1 MIEAGKAPASLDRP
15 RVRVTTALRRLDA
28 EARDRPQSLSAGRTC
43 LGASAIR
50 PSGPSH
56 RPSEDVTFASKAD
69 SLARTRRHNLRP
81 SMGRI
86 RHELSRP
93 RPQSARLPAGV
104 AGRAT
109 CHTFGRATRY
119 HATGDECFARASA
132 HVVRRSAPRTQSA
145 GSYAHPKSRA
155 AA

>member
-28 EARDRPQSLSAGRTC
+28 EARARPQSLSAGRTC
-43 LGASAIR
+43 LSVRTVASAVGGCYLR
-50 PSGPSH
+50 LQS
-56 RPSEDVTFASKAD
+56 R
-69 SLARTRRHNLRP
+69 LARANAAAQSTSKHR
-81 SMGRI
+81 RI